1 MKKASKL
8 LSIIL
13 AGIMM
18 FSIFTV
24 SASAEEMTKE
34 DVVKFYHS
42 ILKETAK
49 NNKVVLVNNEYDSEC
64 TPDFSELSGIDLK
77 LTEKL
82 FATFDELGIFEGG
95 EFYYYGVNDEY
106 QEPSDTEIYEEFSL
120 AWEISELDY
129 AIKDAVYDGNK
140 IIIELECDSEY
151 FESQKITIELAEG
164 NVIKKITKEISEEI
178 EVVSLIKNIPFMVAY
193 ESVDTY
199 TFKYEEVPATSL
211 TLSETSVTLGY
222 GDTAEIAYTVGPE
235 NASFKGV
242 YVYDAENEDGIIASA
257 YEEDGKIII
266 EEWGEGTGTVEVYT
280 VSGDI
285 LATCEVT
292 VEYSMWDR
300 IRMIFDEIFFWLGI
314 GF

>member
-8 LSIIL
+8 ISVIL
-13 AGIMM
+13 AGIML

-24 SASAEEMTKE
+24 SVSAEEMTKE
-34 DVVKFYHS
+34 DVVKFYHG
-42 ILKETAK
+42 ILKETASK
-49 NNKVVLVNNEYDSEC
+49 NKVVLVNNEYDSVC
-64 TPDFSELSGIDLK
+64 TPDLSALSGLDLK

-82 FATFDELGIFEGG
+82 FTVFDGLEVFEDG
-95 EFYYYGVNDEY
+95 EIYYYGVDNEY
-106 QEPSDTEIYEEFSL
+106 QEPSDTEIYDTFSIS
-120 AWEISELDY
+120 WELEIGYTL
-129 AIKDAVYDGNK
+129 KDATYADNK
-140 IIIELECDSEY
+140 IVIVLESDAEY
-151 FESQKITIELAEG
+151 SGTEKITIDLAEG
-164 NVIKKITKEISEEI
+164 NVIKKITKEISEEM
-178 EVVSLIKNIPFMVAY
+178 EADSLIKNIPFMVSY

-222 GDTAEIAYTVGPE
+222 GDTAEITYTVGPE

-314 GF
+314 VF

>member
-8 LSIIL
+8 ISVIL
-13 AGIMM
+13 AGIML

-24 SASAEEMTKE
+24 SVSAEEMTKE
-34 DVVKFYHS
+34 DVVKFYHG
-42 ILKETAK
+42 ILKETASK
-49 NNKVVLVNNEYDSEC
+49 NKVVLVNNEYDSVC
-64 TPDFSELSGIDLK
+64 TPDLSALSGLDLK

-82 FATFDELGIFEGG
+82 FTVFDGLEVFEDG
-95 EFYYYGVNDEY
+95 EIYYYGVDNEY
-106 QEPSDTEIYEEFSL
+106 QEPSDTEIYDTFSIS
-120 AWEISELDY
+120 WELEIGYTL
-129 AIKDAVYDGNK
+129 KDATYADNK
-140 IIIELECDSEY
+140 IVIVLESDAEY
-151 FESQKITIELAEG
+151 SGTEKITIDLADS
-164 NVIKKITKEISEEI
+164 NVIKKITKEISEEM
-178 EVVSLIKNIPFMVAY
+178 EADSLIKNIPFMVSY

-211 TLSETSVTLGY
+211 TLAETSVTLGY
-222 GDTAEIAYTVGPE
+222 GDTAEITYTVGPE

-266 EEWGEGTGTVEVYT
+266 EEWGEGIGTVEVYT

-314 GF
+314 VF